1 MLRSACSGRDETMN
15 AADNAPLETSL
26 EQFLDH
32 VQPQLKLLFARHRIP
47 AQDTE
52 DILQQTLLALVY
64 QWNNVRDPEA
74 WLFGTVRNKCRLYW
88 RDRRRTLYEAVD
100 AAVLEWLAAPQPP
113 AQEKQ
118 SLWSDFETL
127 VDRLPERCRNVL
139 RMRYGLGYDPPEIAD
154 HLGYSRASI
163 SKVTTRCLA
172 ALTHQLVGDG
182 LTRRTPRGRPSQ
194 PPPDEPLTRP

>member
-1 MLRSACSGRDETMN
+1 MN

-26 EQFLDH
+26 EQFLDR
-32 VQPQLKLLFARHRIP
+32 VQPELKTLFARHRIP

-64 QWNNVRDPEA
+64 QWSNVRDPEA

-88 RDRRRTLYEAVD
+88 RDRRRILYEAVD
-100 AAVLEWLAAPQPP
+100 AAVLEWLAAPQP
-113 AQEKQ
+113 AVQERQ
-118 SLWSDFETL
+118 NLWSDFETL
-127 VDRLPERCRNVL
+127 VDRLPQRCRNVL

-163 SKVTTRCLA
+163 GKVTTRCLA
-172 ALTHQLVGDG
+172 ALTHQLVGGG
-182 LTRRTPRGRPSQ
+182 LPRKTSRGRQ
-194 PPPDEPLTRP
+194 T